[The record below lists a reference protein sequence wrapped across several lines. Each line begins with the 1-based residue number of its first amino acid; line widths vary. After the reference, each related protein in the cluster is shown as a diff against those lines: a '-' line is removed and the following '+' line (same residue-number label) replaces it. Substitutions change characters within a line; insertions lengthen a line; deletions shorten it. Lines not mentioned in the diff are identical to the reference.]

1 MFAFTVILVYC
12 ILMDAQDY
20 LVRKRDKLCE
30 SIIEEYSTF
39 NFSIVVNP
47 SDFWTYFA
55 KLDVFF
61 KSIYPF

>member
-1 MFAFTVILVYC
+1 
-12 ILMDAQDY
+12 MDAQDY

-39 NFSIVVNP
+39 NFRTVVNP
-47 SDFWTYFA
+47 SDYWTYFA